1 MMPVSAWIMFAIT
14 ALVLFGGI
22 ILCLVKIKDKK

>member
-1 MMPVSAWIMFAIT
+1 MPASAWIMLGIT

-22 ILCLVKIKDKK
+22 IVCLAKIKIRK

>member
-1 MMPVSAWIMFAIT
+1 MPVSAWIMFAVT